1 VDAAIVHRQAHKTRW
16 EFEVGHYRVTVTGT
30 KFRIAF
36 RASDGSL
43 RVSTEA
49 GRVVVAGGCLEAPAT
64 VGAGESVE
72 ASCAPRKAAAAASEI
87 ALVPPAPPE
96 VTPTIKV
103 SQLERWRQLLASGR
117 LLDGLRAAERAGF
130 DQVCRVATEKELL
143 ALADAGR
150 FFGPSKRA
158 VAALTALRQ
167 RFPGS
172 QDAGTAAFTLG
183 RIAFESGND
192 YGKAADWFETYMQ
205 EQPRGPL
212 MGDAFGRLM
221 EARLH
226 SGDGAGARASAQQ
239 YLRRFPGGPYSSE
252 ARGILSK

>member
-1 VDAAIVHRQAHKTRW
+1 M
-16 EFEVGHYRVTVTGT
+16 
-30 KFRIAF
+30 
-36 RASDGSL
+36 
-43 RVSTEA
+43 A
-49 GRVVVAGGCLEAPAT
+49 G
-64 VGAGESVE
+64 
-72 ASCAPRKAAAAASEI
+72 
-87 ALVPPAPPE
+87 
-96 VTPTIKV
+96 
-103 SQLERWRQLLASGR
+103 GR
-117 LLDGLRAAERAGF
+117 LLDGLRAAERVSF

-172 QDAGTAAFTLG
+172 PDARTAAFTLG
-183 RIAFESGND
+183 RIAFESEHD
-192 YGKAADWFETYMQ
+192 YGKAAGWFETYMR
-205 EQPRGPL
+205 EEPRGPL

-226 SGDGAGARASAQQ
+226 AGDGAGARASAQQ

-252 ARGILSK
+252 AIGILSK